1 LKPVERNVI
10 GILTADVRLYYDLA
24 RFMRSRNVKFRLL
37 DYNDSIPLDIG
48 VILSSPGELDS
59 IKFSPKIAVS
69 DIETALRQALQAMNG
84 LGDSVVLVIGV
95 DPGPE
100 PGIAALLS
108 GPIIE
113 TRHAQSPEQAAD
125 IIRGILSDYSY
136 SQCVLRIGNGSP
148 EHRDRILELVAGS
161 FNYVEIVDE
170 SRTSKCIRGY
180 HAEAAIKIARCDS
193 ES

>member
-1 LKPVERNVI
+1 MEPVERNVI

-24 RFMRSRNVKFRLL
+24 RFMRSRNMRFRLL
-37 DYNDSIPLDIG
+37 DFNGSIPLDIG
-48 VILSSPGELDS
+48 VILSSPEELDS
-59 IKFSPKIAVS
+59 IRFSPKIAVS

-84 LGDSVVLVIGV
+84 LEDSAVLVIGV

-100 PGIAALLS
+100 PGIAAILS
-108 GPIIE
+108 DRIIE

-136 SQCVLRIGNGSP
+136 SQSVLRMGDGSP
-148 EHRDRILELVAGS
+148 VHRDRILELVAGS

-170 SRTSKCIRGY
+170 ARTSSCIRGY
-180 HAEAAIKIARCDS
+180 HKEAAIKIAKCDG
-193 ES
+193 EG